1 MTIAENIRR
10 IRRSAGMTQEE
21 FGRLAGVSSMAVSQW
36 ENGRAVPRMGAV
48 EKISLA
54 LRIAKSDI
62 IEDGALSDDA
72 GLAAKEHGRFPS
84 GRLSIK
90 GAPMAK
96 VPLVGNTHA
105 GKPCLP
111 EELDEFPEV
120 LVPQFLLDRDP
131 GCYGLEVDGDCM
143 DRVCPPGMVA
153 VVQPGVPAKSG
164 DVVVATIDGADSIM
178 RRVTV
183 INGDLILSPESHNA
197 GHENMYIAAQ
207 DDRQVHVEHVA
218 YFQSREAF

>member
-1 MTIAENIRR
+1 MGVPENIDALLVKFDINQDCLARV
-10 IRRSAGMTQEE
+10 
-21 FGRLAGVSSMAVSQW
+21 AGVHPSAITRWRNGAQPRDKAVQ
-36 ENGRAVPRMGAV
+36 
-48 EKISLA
+48 KICEHFGIS
-54 LRIAKSDI
+54 KD
-62 IEDGALSDDA
+62 DFLSDEV

-84 GRLSIK
+84 NRIPVKGMPMGR
-90 GAPMAK
+90 

-120 LVPQFLLDRDP
+120 EVPQFLLDRDP
-131 GCYGLEVDGDCM
+131 GSYGLEVDGDCM
-143 DRVCPPGMVA
+143 DRICPPGMVA
-153 VVQPGVPAKSG
+153 VVQPGVPANSG

-178 RRVTV
+178 RRMTV

-197 GHENMYIAAQ
+197 DHENMYIAAQ

>member
-1 MTIAENIRR
+1 MGIPENIDALLVKYDITQDHLAR
-10 IRRSAGMTQEE
+10 I
-21 FGRLAGVSSMAVSQW
+21 AGVTSGAISGWRKGST
-36 ENGRAVPRMGAV
+36 PRKKNVQAICDYFGLT
-48 EKISLA
+48 ED
-54 LRIAKSDI
+54 DI
-62 IEDGALSDDA
+62 LSGSV

-84 GRLSIK
+84 GRFSTK
-90 GAPMAK
+90 STPMAK

-143 DRVCPPGMVA
+143 DRICPPGMVA

-178 RRVTV
+178 RRMTV

>member
-1 MTIAENIRR
+1 MTIAENIKR
-10 IRRSAGMTQEE
+10 IRAAAGMTQEE

-48 EKISLA
+48 EKIASA
-54 LRIAKSDI
+54 LRIAKSEI
-62 IEDGALSDDA
+62 IEDDA
-72 GLAAKEHGRFPS
+72 SLAAKEHGRFPS
-84 GRLSIK
+84 GRIPVV
-90 GAPMAK
+90 GVPMAK

-120 LVPQFLLDRDP
+120 DVPQFLLDADP
-131 GCYGLEVDGDCM
+131 ASYGLEVDGDCM

-153 VVQPGVPAKSG
+153 VVQPGVTARSG

-178 RRVTV
+178 RRMTV
-183 INGDLILSPESHNA
+183 INGDLILSPESHNPD
-197 GHENMYIAAQ
+197 HENLYISTASDHA
-207 DDRQVHVEHVA
+207 VHVEHVA
-218 YFQSREAF
+218 YFQSREPF

>member
-21 FGRLAGVSSMAVSQW
+21 FGKLAGVSSMAVSQW

-48 EKISLA
+48 EKIAAS

-62 IEDGALSDDA
+62 IEGEVLGADS
-72 GLAAKEHGRFPS
+72 RFPS
-84 GRLSIK
+84 NHIPVKGMPMGR
-90 GAPMAK
+90 

-120 LVPQFLLDRDP
+120 EVPQFLIDRDP
-131 GCYGLEVDGDCM
+131 GSYGLEVDGDCM

-153 VVQPGVPAKSG
+153 VVQPGVAAHSG
-164 DVVVATIDGADSIM
+164 DVVVATIDGSDSIM
-178 RRVTV
+178 RRMTV
-183 INGDLILSPESHNA
+183 INGDLILSPESHNPD
-197 GHENMYIAAQ
+197 HENMYIAAQ

>member
-1 MTIAENIRR
+1 MTIAENIIKLRKLF
-10 IRRSAGMTQEE
+10 GVTQREL
-21 FGRLAGVSSMAVSQW
+21 GAVAGVSENAVSKW
-36 ENGRAVPRMGAV
+36 ENGYSEPRMGAI
-48 EKISLA
+48 ERMAACYGLTKMN
-54 LRIAKSDI
+54 I
-62 IEDGALSDDA
+62 IEDCGMDMIDPLTKRPREEARRTLN
-72 GLAAKEHGRFPS
+72 
-84 GRLSIK
+84 IK

-131 GCYGLEVDGDCM
+131 GSYGLEVDGDCM
-143 DRVCPPGMVA
+143 DRICPPGMVA

-178 RRVTV
+178 RRMTV

>member
-21 FGRLAGVSSMAVSQW
+21 FGKLAGVSSMAVSQW

-48 EKISLA
+48 EKIAAS

-62 IEDGALSDDA
+62 IEGEVLGADS
-72 GLAAKEHGRFPS
+72 RFPS
-84 GRLSIK
+84 NRIPVKGMPMGR
-90 GAPMAK
+90 

-105 GKPCLP
+105 GKACLP

-120 LVPQFLLDRDP
+120 EVPQFLIDRDP
-131 GCYGLEVDGDCM
+131 GSYGLEVDGDCM

-153 VVQPGVPAKSG
+153 VVQPGVAARSG
-164 DVVVATIDGADSIM
+164 DVVVATIDGSDSIM
-178 RRVTV
+178 RRMTV
-183 INGDLILSPESHNA
+183 INGDLILSPESHNPD
-197 GHENMYIAAQ
+197 HENMYIAAQ

>member
-1 MTIAENIRR
+1 MTIAENIKR
-10 IRRSAGMTQEE
+10 IRAAAGMTQEE

-48 EKISLA
+48 EKIASA
-54 LRIAKSDI
+54 LRIAKSEI
-62 IEDGALSDDA
+62 IEDDA
-72 GLAAKEHGRFPS
+72 SLAAKEHGRFPS
-84 GRLSIK
+84 GRIPVV
-90 GAPMAK
+90 GVPMAK

-120 LVPQFLLDRDP
+120 DVPQFLLDADP
-131 GCYGLEVDGDCM
+131 ASYGLEVDGDCM

-153 VVQPGVPAKSG
+153 VVQPGVTARSG

-178 RRVTV
+178 RRMTV
-183 INGDLILSPESHNA
+183 INGDLILSPESHNPD
-197 GHENMYIAAQ
+197 HENLYISAAS
-207 DDRQVHVEHVA
+207 DHAVHVEHVA
-218 YFQSREAF
+218 YFQSREPF

>member
-1 MTIAENIRR
+1 MGLADNIRKLR
-10 IRRSAGMTQEE
+10 TDADLTQAK
-21 FGRLAGVSSMAVSQW
+21 LAEMVGVTRATVTQW
-36 ENGRAVPRMGAV
+36 ETGWSQPRMGAI
-48 EKISLA
+48 EKLADVFGVSLA
-54 LRIAKSDI
+54 TLVS
-62 IEDGALSDDA
+62 EGS
-72 GLAAKEHGRFPS
+72 PS
-84 GRLSIK
+84 TNSLNTK

-131 GCYGLEVDGDCM
+131 GSYGLEVDGDCM
-143 DRVCPPGMVA
+143 DRICPPGMVA

-178 RRVTV
+178 RRMTV

>member
-21 FGRLAGVSSMAVSQW
+21 FGKLAGVSSMAVSQW

-48 EKISLA
+48 EKIAAS

-62 IEDGALSDDA
+62 IEGEVLGADSRFTSNRIPVK
-72 GLAAKEHGRFPS
+72 GMPMGR
-84 GRLSIK
+84 
-90 GAPMAK
+90 

-105 GKPCLP
+105 GKACLP

-120 LVPQFLLDRDP
+120 EVPQFLVDRDP
-131 GCYGLEVDGDCM
+131 GSYGLEVDGDCM

-153 VVQPGVPAKSG
+153 VVQPGVPANSG

-178 RRVTV
+178 RRMTV
-183 INGDLILSPESHNA
+183 INGDLILSPESHNPD
-197 GHENMYIAAQ
+197 HENMYIAAQ

>member
-1 MTIAENIRR
+1 MTIAENIKR
-10 IRRSAGMTQEE
+10 IRAAAGMTQEE

-48 EKISLA
+48 EKIASA
-54 LRIAKSDI
+54 LRIAKSEI
-62 IEDGALSDDA
+62 IEDDA

-84 GRLSIK
+84 GRIPVV
-90 GAPMAK
+90 GVPMAK

-120 LVPQFLLDRDP
+120 DVPQFLLDADP
-131 GCYGLEVDGDCM
+131 ASYGLEVDGDCM

-153 VVQPGVPAKSG
+153 VVQPGVAARSG
-164 DVVVATIDGADSIM
+164 DVVVATIDGASD
-178 RRVTV
+178 
-183 INGDLILSPESHNA
+183 HA
-197 GHENMYIAAQ
+197 
-207 DDRQVHVEHVA
+207 VHVEHVA
-218 YFQSREAF
+218 YFQSREPF

>member
-21 FGRLAGVSSMAVSQW
+21 FGKLAGVSSMAVSQW

-48 EKISLA
+48 EKIAAS

-62 IEDGALSDDA
+62 IEGEVLGADS
-72 GLAAKEHGRFPS
+72 RFPS
-84 GRLSIK
+84 NRIPVKGMPMGR
-90 GAPMAK
+90 

-105 GKPCLP
+105 GKACLP

-120 LVPQFLLDRDP
+120 EVPQFLLDRDP
-131 GCYGLEVDGDCM
+131 GSYGLEVDGDCM
-143 DRVCPPGMVA
+143 DRICPPGMVA
-153 VVQPGVPAKSG
+153 VVQPGVPANSG

-178 RRVTV
+178 RRMTV
-183 INGDLILSPESHNA
+183 INGDLILSPESHNPD
-197 GHENMYIAAQ
+197 HENMYIAAQ

>member
-1 MTIAENIRR
+1 MTIAENIIKLRKLF
-10 IRRSAGMTQEE
+10 GVTQREL
-21 FGRLAGVSSMAVSQW
+21 GAVAGVSENAVSKW
-36 ENGRAVPRMGAV
+36 ENGYSEPRMGAI
-48 EKISLA
+48 ERMAACYGLTKMN
-54 LRIAKSDI
+54 I
-62 IEDGALSDDA
+62 IEDGGMDLVDPLTKKVRS
-72 GLAAKEHGRFPS
+72 LPQ
-84 GRLSIK
+84 
-90 GAPMAK
+90 GAIPVVGVPMAK

-105 GKPCLP
+105 GKPCPP

-120 LVPQFLLDRDP
+120 DVPQFLLDRDP
-131 GCYGLEVDGDCM
+131 GSYGLEVDGDCM
-143 DRVCPPGMVA
+143 DRICPPGMVA

-178 RRVTV
+178 RRMTV

>member
-1 MTIAENIRR
+1 MGIPENIDALLVKYDITQDHLAR
-10 IRRSAGMTQEE
+10 I
-21 FGRLAGVSSMAVSQW
+21 AGVTSGAISGWRKGST
-36 ENGRAVPRMGAV
+36 PRKKNVQAICDYFGLT
-48 EKISLA
+48 ED
-54 LRIAKSDI
+54 DI
-62 IEDGALSDDA
+62 LSGSV
-72 GLAAKEHGRFPS
+72 GLAAKEHGSFPS
-84 GRLSIK
+84 GRFSTN

-131 GCYGLEVDGDCM
+131 GSYGLEVDGDCM
-143 DRVCPPGMVA
+143 DRICPPGMVA

-178 RRVTV
+178 RRMTV

>member
-21 FGRLAGVSSMAVSQW
+21 FGKLAGVSSMAVSQW

-48 EKISLA
+48 EKIAAS

-62 IEDGALSDDA
+62 IEGEVLSADS
-72 GLAAKEHGRFPS
+72 RFPS
-84 GRLSIK
+84 NRIPVKGVPMGR
-90 GAPMAK
+90 

-120 LVPQFLLDRDP
+120 EVPQFLIDRDP
-131 GCYGLEVDGDCM
+131 GSYGLEVDGDCM

-153 VVQPGVPAKSG
+153 VVQPGVAARSG

-178 RRVTV
+178 RRMTV
-183 INGDLILSPESHNA
+183 INGDLILSPESHNPD
-197 GHENMYIAAQ
+197 HENMYIAAQ

>member
-1 MTIAENIRR
+1 MTIAENIIKLRKLF
-10 IRRSAGMTQEE
+10 GVTQREL
-21 FGRLAGVSSMAVSQW
+21 GAVAGVSENAVSKW
-36 ENGRAVPRMGAV
+36 ENGYSEPRMGAI
-48 EKISLA
+48 ERMAACYGLTKMN
-54 LRIAKSDI
+54 I
-62 IEDGALSDDA
+62 IEDGGMDMIDPLTKRPREEARRTLNT
-72 GLAAKEHGRFPS
+72 
-84 GRLSIK
+84 K
-90 GAPMAK
+90 GVPMAK

-131 GCYGLEVDGDCM
+131 GSYGLEVDGDCM

-153 VVQPGVPAKSG
+153 VVQPGVAAHSG
-164 DVVVATIDGADSIM
+164 DVVVATIDGSDSIM
-178 RRVTV
+178 RRMTV
-183 INGDLILSPESHNA
+183 INGDLILSPESHNPD
-197 GHENMYIAAQ
+197 HKNMYIAAQ

>member
-21 FGRLAGVSSMAVSQW
+21 FGKLAGVSSMAVSQW

-48 EKISLA
+48 EKIAAS

-62 IEDGALSDDA
+62 IEGEVLGVDS
-72 GLAAKEHGRFPS
+72 RFPS
-84 GRLSIK
+84 NRIPVKGMPMGR
-90 GAPMAK
+90 

-105 GKPCLP
+105 GKACLP

-120 LVPQFLLDRDP
+120 EVPQFLIDRDP
-131 GCYGLEVDGDCM
+131 GSYGLEVDGDCM

-153 VVQPGVPAKSG
+153 VVQPGVAARSG
-164 DVVVATIDGADSIM
+164 DVVVATIDGSDSVM
-178 RRVTV
+178 RRMTV
-183 INGDLILSPESHNA
+183 INGDLILSPESHNPD
-197 GHENMYIAAQ
+197 HENMYIAAQ
-207 DDRQVHVEHVA
+207 DDRQVHVEHVD

>member
-21 FGRLAGVSSMAVSQW
+21 FGKLAGVSSMAVSQW

-48 EKISLA
+48 EKIAAS

-62 IEDGALSDDA
+62 IEGEVLGADS
-72 GLAAKEHGRFPS
+72 RFPS
-84 GRLSIK
+84 NRIPVKGMPMGR
-90 GAPMAK
+90 

-105 GKPCLP
+105 GKACLP

-120 LVPQFLLDRDP
+120 EVPQFLLDRDP
-131 GCYGLEVDGDCM
+131 GSYGLEVDGDCM

-153 VVQPGVPAKSG
+153 VVQPGVAAHSG
-164 DVVVATIDGADSIM
+164 DVVVATIDGSDSIM
-178 RRVTV
+178 RRMTV
-183 INGDLILSPESHNA
+183 INGDLILSPESHNPD
-197 GHENMYIAAQ
+197 HENMYIAAQ

>member
-1 MTIAENIRR
+1 MSLGGNIKKLRTN
-10 IRRSAGMTQEE
+10 AGMTQAK
-21 FGRLAGVSSMAVSQW
+21 LAELVGVTRATVTQW
-36 ENGRAVPRMGAV
+36 ETGWSQPRMGAV
-48 EKISLA
+48 EKLA
-54 LRIAKSDI
+54 EVFGVSMATLVSDRQSMPPNAI
-62 IEDGALSDDA
+62 PVVGV
-72 GLAAKEHGRFPS
+72 
-84 GRLSIK
+84 
-90 GAPMAK
+90 PMAK

-120 LVPQFLLDRDP
+120 DVPQFLLDRDP
-131 GCYGLEVDGDCM
+131 GSYGLEVDGDCM
-143 DRVCPPGMVA
+143 DRICPPGMVA

-178 RRVTV
+178 RRMTV